1 MNYIRL
7 QRHVDT
13 VSSHCLESLRFA
25 RGKKKILYLG
35 KGLRKRTGCPI
46 IIDMGNEFLEALS
59 PSCPHTI
66 ND

>member
-25 RGKKKILYLG
+25 RKKKNLIS
-35 KGLRKRTGCPI
+35 RKRPKEKAR
-46 IIDMGNEFLEALS
+46 MSHNY
-59 PSCPHTI
+59 
-66 ND
+66 

>member
-13 VSSHCLESLRFA
+13 ASSHCLESLRFA
-25 RGKKKILYLG
+25 RKKKNLLS
-35 KGLRKRTGCPI
+35 RKRPFRPGCPI

-59 PSCPHTI
+59 PFSHTI
-66 ND
+66 NE

>member
-25 RGKKKILYLG
+25 RKKKNLIS
-35 KGLRKRTGCPI
+35 RKRPGCPI